1 MADWI
6 DLGRGVRIRDSEL
19 EYRFA
24 RSGGPG
30 GQNVNKVE
38 TQVEVR
44 FDVRS
49 SPSLGDEEKA
59 RIRAYYPRRIDTDG
73 VFRVVSREFRSQWK
87 NKERGREKLI
97 ALLREALAPV
107 RPRVPT
113 KPTRTSRGRRIAEKK
128 KRSASKAI
136 RRNVG
141 RSEDD

>member
-6 DLGRGVRIRDSEL
+6 DLGRGVRIRDTEL

-49 SPSLGDEEKA
+49 STSLDDESRA
-59 RIRAYYPRRIDTDG
+59 RIIAAYPRRIDNEG
-73 VFRVVSREFRSQWK
+73 VLRIVSRDSRSQWK
-87 NKERGREKLI
+87 NRQQVRSKLVTLLQQ
-97 ALLREALAPV
+97 ALVTAP
-107 RPRVPT
+107 PRKPSKPT
-113 KPTRTSRGRRIAEKK
+113 KASRGRRLLEKK
-128 KRSASKAI
+128 RHSASKAH
-136 RRNVG
+136 RRKVG
-141 RSEDD
+141 GDD